1 VNVISF
7 ELELMG
13 NCFLVLL
20 IVRSYRRMLPRQ
32 ASTRVGSPVSAQVH
46 LGVVAGLGFL
56 AATSNRRY
64 GCLMTCNALREVS
77 LFAALMLLGAV
88 APVQADQ
95 VVMQN
100 NDHYNGKVLSVT
112 TNALVLQSDILGTVT
127 LPRGKVAVIT
137 MSSEAATNASRLA
150 AVVPSRAPAV
160 LKTNAA
166 SELSAQVRQ
175 LGSQTN
181 LLQQVQSQFL
191 AAASPEANARFN
203 RMVNDL
209 ATGRMDI
216 NSLRTQAQ
224 SAAAQ
229 LRSLEKEA
237 GADDSGTL
245 DIYLSILD
253 KFLKES
259 APPPNASGPPKSS
272 PAAAQEEE

>member
-1 VNVISF
+1 
-7 ELELMG
+7 MK
-13 NCFLVLL
+13 
-20 IVRSYRRMLPRQ
+20 R
-32 ASTRVGSPVSAQVH
+32 
-46 LGVVAGLGFL
+46 
-56 AATSNRRY
+56 
-64 GCLMTCNALREVS
+64 NALREVS
-77 LFAALMLLGAV
+77 IFAALVLSVAA

-100 NDHYNGKVLSVT
+100 SDHYNGKVLSVT

-150 AVVPSRAPAV
+150 AVVPSRAPGV

-175 LGSQTN
+175 LGTQTN

-245 DIYLSILD
+245 DMYLSILD

-259 APPPNASGPPKSS
+259 APPSNAAGVPPKSK
-272 PAAAQEEE
+272 PASVQEDE

>member
-1 VNVISF
+1 
-7 ELELMG
+7 
-13 NCFLVLL
+13 
-20 IVRSYRRMLPRQ
+20 MLPRQ
-32 ASTRVGSPVSAQVH
+32 ASTTVGSPVSAQVH

-64 GCLMTCNALREVS
+64 ACLMTCNALREVS

-112 TNALVLQSDILGTVT
+112 TNALVLQSEILGTVT
-127 LPRGKVAVIT
+127 LPRGKVAFIT
-137 MSSEAATNASRLA
+137 LGSEGATNASRLA
-150 AVVPSRAPAV
+150 ALVPSRAPSV